1 MKNISKDIK
10 SWLLCIFYKAT
21 ANKRLRLKCTY
32 IIYYVFPYFTTN
44 MYSCLF
50 TLICIPLSQVV
61 FLDILFW
68 REVPNL
74 CDLCYVERHLWQF
87 SRPLTGPQQPQ
98 YFHFPQ
104 ADGRSSNLSEYQVNS
119 ASVSALVTVLQND
132 LHRGLLRPLQIIWPT
147 SV

>member
-1 MKNISKDIK
+1 MFTWFFSRFFIQ
-10 SWLLCIFYKAT
+10 
-21 ANKRLRLKCTY
+21 LRLKCGTY
-32 IIYYVFPYFTTN
+32 IIYYVFPYSITN

-50 TLICIPLSQVV
+50 TLICIPLSL
-61 FLDILFW
+61 LDILFW

-74 CDLCYVERHLWQF
+74 CDLRYVERHLWQF

-119 ASVSALVTVLQND
+119 ASVSALVTVWQTD
-132 LHRGLLRPLQIIWPT
+132 LHQGLLRPLQIIWPT

>member
-1 MKNISKDIK
+1 MFTTYVFFK
-10 SWLLCIFYKAT
+10 YTAT
-21 ANKRLRLKCTY
+21 ANKWLRLKCRTY
-32 IIYYVFPYFTTN
+32 IIYYVFPYFIKN
-44 MYSCLF
+44 MYSSFF
-50 TLICIPLSQVV
+50 TLICIPLSL
-61 FLDILFW
+61 LDILFW

-74 CDLCYVERHLWQF
+74 CALRYVERHLWQF

-119 ASVSALVTVLQND
+119 ASVSALVTVLQTD